1 MPGSKYSEGEIC
13 LRKYPLR
20 QPIYL
25 LLVTLLLSLFCV
37 AGCGKTAKKP
47 DLTPQ
52 PTPGP
57 NAQVPLA
64 PEVVKYKEEPNIIL
78 FRTATGKKEQ
88 LKLEEY
94 IKGVVA
100 AEIGPKFPMEAL
112 KAQAIVARTMTLALL
127 NYETGTRSK
136 HGTDASDDHTEFQAY
151 DNKKITAEIAKAV
164 DETRGQVLTYNG
176 KFVYAEFHSV
186 SPEKT
191 ASIEEGFPKLKD
203 KAGAY
208 IVPVATNGLQN
219 APEKYRDWTVKIP
232 RSTIKSIMGDK
243 AGSLDD
249 IKVGQKGPSGRAL
262 TVTAGSA
269 SIAGVDLREKV
280 GFDKL
285 FSTYFTSIGVEGNN
299 VVFKGKGWGH
309 GCGMEQWGA
318 FTMAGEGKA
327 AKAIV
332 EHYYPGTMSTQLYK

>member
-1 MPGSKYSEGEIC
+1 MIKIS
-13 LRKYPLR
+13 RKAM
-20 QPIYL
+20 L
-25 LLVTLLLSLFCV
+25 LLLFTLILSLVFV
-37 AGCGKTAKKP
+37 AGCQKAAKKP
-47 DLTPQ
+47 PMLPQ
-52 PTPGP
+52 Q
-57 NAQVPLA
+57 NVPLA
-64 PEVVKYKEEPNIIL
+64 PEVTKYSQEPTISL
-78 FRTATGKKEQ
+78 YRSATGKKEQ
-88 LKLEEY
+88 LKLEDY
-94 IKGVVA
+94 LKGVVA
-100 AEIGPKFPMEAL
+100 AEIGPNFPMEAL
-112 KAQAIVARTMTLALL
+112 KAQAIAARTMTLALI
-127 NYETGTRSK
+127 NYEHGAGK

-151 DNKKITAEIAKAV
+151 NNQQIPDVIAKAV

-186 SPEKT
+186 SADKT

-203 KAGAY
+203 KASAY
-208 IVPVATNGLQN
+208 IVPVPTDGLKN
-219 APEKYRDWTVKIP
+219 APEKYRDWTVMVP
-232 RSTIKSIMGDK
+232 RSTIKNIMGPN

-309 GCGMEQWGA
+309 GCGLEQWGA
-318 FTMAGEGKA
+318 FTMAQEGKM
-327 AKAIV
+327 AKEIV
-332 EHYYPGTMSTQLYK
+332 EYYYPGTMWTQLYK